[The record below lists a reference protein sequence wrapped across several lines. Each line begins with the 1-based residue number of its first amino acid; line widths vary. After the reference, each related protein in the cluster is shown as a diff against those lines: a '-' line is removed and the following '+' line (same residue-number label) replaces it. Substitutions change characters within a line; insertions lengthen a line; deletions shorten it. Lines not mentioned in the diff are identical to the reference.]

1 MHSDLNR
8 NEPMEFF
15 DMLFNSSLDAV
26 FLSVNDGKIQMANP
40 AACNLFG
47 RTVEEFCAIGRA
59 GVVDEEDPRFIKALE
74 ESSQTGR
81 YFGELTG
88 LKSDGS
94 RFPIEVSSTLFT
106 DKGGNSLVITL
117 VRDITARKSAE
128 RALKERNELL
138 SLFIKHSPIYSYIK
152 EVSKAE
158 SRVLF
163 ASENYIDMIGV
174 KGSDMVGKDMFDL
187 FPADFAKKITADDFA
202 VVESCKMLSVDE
214 DLGDR
219 NYITIKFPI
228 SQEDKTYLAGYTI
241 DITDLRRSE
250 NVIRENETRLRELN
264 ATKDKFFSIIAHDIR
279 GPFSSIIGFSHLL
292 VDQMKARSYEDVEK
306 YAEIILKSSEG
317 AMELLKNL
325 QVWSSLQTGKIL
337 YKPLFFDLSALVKE
351 VVDVLIITANL
362 KSIQLINQLPKK
374 YIICGDEAM
383 ISTIL
388 RNLISNALKFTKP
401 GGKVVISAED
411 LPDVWRVS
419 VTDSG
424 IGIKEDELN
433 NLFRIE
439 STHSRV
445 GTQNE
450 KGTGLGLIL
459 CKDFIELHKGKI
471 WVESVVDKGST
482 FFFTIPKCI

>member
-1 MHSDLNR
+1 
-8 NEPMEFF
+8 MEFF
-15 DMLFNSSLDAV
+15 DMLFDSSLDAV
-26 FLSVNDGKIQMANP
+26 FLTVDDGKIKMANP
-40 AACNLFG
+40 AACSLFG
-47 RTVEEFCAIGRA
+47 RTVEEFCAIGSE
-59 GVVDEEDPRFIKALE
+59 VIVDQDDPRFFRALE
-74 ESSQTGR
+74 ESNQTGR

-88 LKSDGS
+88 IKCDGS
-94 RFPIEVSSTLFT
+94 KFPIEVSSTLFT

-117 VRDITARKSAE
+117 VRDITARKNAE

-152 EVSKAE
+152 DVSIAE

-202 VVESCKMLSVDE
+202 VVESGDLLKVNE

-250 NVIRENETRLRELN
+250 NVIKENETRLQELN

-279 GPFSSIIGFSHLL
+279 GPFSSITGFSHLL
-292 VDQMKARSYEDVEK
+292 VDQLKGGNYQDVEK

-317 AMELLKNL
+317 AMDLLKNL

-337 YKPLFFDLSALVKE
+337 YKPLFFDLNALVKE

-362 KSIQLINQLPKK
+362 KSIKIIIRLPNK
-374 YIICGDEAM
+374 YIICGDESM

-388 RNLISNALKFTKP
+388 RNLISNALKFTNP
-401 GGKVVISAED
+401 GGKVVISAKD
-411 LPDVWRVS
+411 QPYAWQVS
-419 VTDSG
+419 VNDNG
-424 IGIKEDELN
+424 IGIREDELN

-439 STHSRV
+439 STHSSV
-445 GTQNE
+445 GTLNE

-459 CKDFIELHKGKI
+459 CKDFIEIHKGKI
-471 WVESVVDKGST
+471 WVESIVDKGST
-482 FFFTIPKCI
+482 FFFTIPKWI